1 MNLEKISDDQV
12 SYPRLSPRP
21 SSNIEKGI
29 QHSKLEINIQF
40 LKNPL
45 VLWLC
50 FLSKIEEFEW

>member
-29 QHSKLEINIQF
+29 QYSKLEINIQF

-45 VLWLC
+45 VL
-50 FLSKIEEFEW
+50 